1 MTWQNILDRLLVFLS
16 PETLTALVV
25 FAVTLTV
32 LWAIKRIALSR
43 FKKIVHKIG
52 GSVGDTV
59 VHTVEQIGPL
69 FYGAVAAAI
78 TLTFASLPPKA
89 TTILHNVI
97 LVILIIEAT
106 RITQRIVQFLLERRL
121 VPLGERPNESILA
134 LLKISTKIVLWAL
147 AILLILSNLGIE
159 VTALIASLG
168 VGGIAVALAVQNI
181 LGDLFNSISLYV
193 DRPFET
199 GDFIVVGPHM
209 GTVQRVGL
217 KTTRILALSGEEL
230 VISNSELTAARIQN
244 FKKMQERRVLFTFGL
259 EYGTST
265 ALLKRAKEIVAQSI
279 QATEKTRL
287 DRVHFK
293 EFGDSA
299 LLFEVVYYVNSS
311 DYNVH
316 MDIRENLNLTIAEA
330 FEREDIR
337 MAFPTQTVHLIRDE
351 KA

>member
-1 MTWQNILDRLLVFLS
+1 MTWQSILDRLLVFFS
-16 PETLTALVV
+16 PQTLTALAI
-25 FAVTLTV
+25 FAVTLAV
-32 LWAIKRIALSR
+32 LWIVKRVVLSR
-43 FKKIVHKIG
+43 FKKIVHRIG

-59 VHTVEQIGPL
+59 VHTVEQIGPF
-69 FYGAVAAAI
+69 FYGAVAAAV
-78 TLTFASLPPKA
+78 TLTFVSLPPKA
-89 TTILHNVI
+89 TTTLRNII

-106 RITQRIVQFLLERRL
+106 RITQRIVQFLIERRL
-121 VPLGERPNESILA
+121 VPLGEQPNEGILA
-134 LLKISTKIVLWAL
+134 LLKIATKIVLWAL
-147 AILLILSNLGIE
+147 ALLLILSNLGIE
-159 VTALIASLG
+159 VTALVASLG

-181 LGDLFNSISLYV
+181 LGDVFNSISLYI

-244 FKKMQERRVLFTFGL
+244 FKKMRDRRVLFTFGL

-265 ALLKRAKEIVAQSI
+265 DKLKRAKEIVTQVI
-279 QATEKTRL
+279 KETEESSL

-299 LLFEVVYYVNSS
+299 LLFEVVYYVHSS

-316 MDIRENLNLTIAEA
+316 MDIRERLNMRRSGQFCRLKYCSL
-330 FEREDIR
+330 RS
-337 MAFPTQTVHLIRDE
+337 
-351 KA
+351 